1 VAIGCG
7 VFVFCAVAEHG
18 VHHARLPRMAGT
30 ITCRYTVSVTWVDLW
45 PTVSQMSC
53 SGTPLLLM
61 IDTGGVPSLLGVLIA
76 CPLRG
81 TWWGRVARHAGT
93 CDRLAGGKGQH
104 GAADTCG
111 RREGRKNG
119 QPPVR
124 AVLMVPRPP
133 SGRLPAG

>member
-1 VAIGCG
+1 
-7 VFVFCAVAEHG
+7 
-18 VHHARLPRMAGT
+18 MAGT

-93 CDRLAGGKGQH
+93 CDRLAGGKGSMAQRTPVVGGR
-104 GAADTCG
+104 GARTVSHLCA
-111 RREGRKNG
+111 
-119 QPPVR
+119 
-124 AVLMVPRPP
+124 L
-133 SGRLPAG
+133 S